1 MNINLDHVIPDPIRA
16 IINQNSAIWNTSC
29 EFKSGEFYLVD
40 AQSGKGKSTFIQTLY
55 GIRKDYEGNVYFDN
69 TPISDF
75 NTSALANFRQEKLSI
90 LFQDLRL
97 FLGLTAREN
106 IDIKASL
113 AKSTWYDKVEEMA
126 ERLQVGHILN
136 KQAELLSYGERQ
148 RIATLRALCQPFKW
162 ILLDEPFSHLDK
174 ENTLAS
180 FNLIQEV
187 AKDQGAGI
195 IITTLGEDEFINFN
209 HHLEL

>member
-1 MNINLDHVIPDPIRA
+1 MNIKLDHVIPEPIRA
-16 IINQNSAIWNTSC
+16 TLNQNSAIWNTQC
-29 EFKSGEFYLVD
+29 EFESGEFYLVD
-40 AQSGKGKSTFIQTLY
+40 AQSGKGKSTFVQTVY
-55 GIRKDYEGNVYFDN
+55 GIRKDYSGKVYFDN
-69 TPISDF
+69 TPITDLYTF
-75 NTSALANFRQEKLSI
+75 ALAKFRQEKISI

-97 FLGLTAREN
+97 FLGLTAQEN
-106 IDIKASL
+106 IEIKASL
-113 AKSTWYDKVEEMA
+113 AKSPWYDKIDEMA
-126 ERLQVGHILN
+126 ERLQISHILN

-148 RIATLRALCQPFKW
+148 RVATLRALCQPFKW

-195 IITTLGEDEFINFN
+195 IITTLGEDEFITFN